1 MQAADLKHYKAV
13 LVIPALYKRNL
24 VKHFISLL
32 LLKYVFIL
40 LIYLIWGLDKLLVQV
55 RDRSCKN

>member
-1 MQAADLKHYKAV
+1 MKHYKAV

-40 LIYLIWGLDKLLVQV
+40 LINLISGLDKLSVQV
-55 RDRSCKN
+55 RDMSCKN